1 MLAEEF
7 NLANQDSKQGYVN
20 SVSSHSVPNVRRH
33 LNSLGVVVQLGCR
46 RWVSYHVYVSCD

>member
-20 SVSSHSVPNVRRH
+20 SHSVPNVRRH

-46 RWVSYHVYVSCD
+46 RWVSYHVYMSRD